1 MKENGIKRI
10 ESGIPGLDEMM
21 EGGFPIPSFVMA
33 AGEPGTGKTTFGVQS
48 LFYGAKKGER
58 GLYITALSEPAWV
71 VQKFLGHFTFYDNKF
86 IETKRIVF
94 LDIGD
99 AIKKQPSYILNILEK
114 EIEKYKPK
122 RIVIDPLTV
131 MRTAMKDNRDYR
143 DFLHD
148 FMLFTKGFDC
158 LTLVTGEVPHSHIAS
173 TMSGYMVDGVIILS
187 YAEEENI
194 RRKYLEVLKM
204 RGTRH
209 LTGRHS
215 LDISK
220 NGVSVQPGLR

>member
-1 MKENGIKRI
+1 MKEDGIKRI
-10 ESGIPGLDEMM
+10 ESGIPGLDEMI
-21 EGGFPIPSFVMA
+21 EGGFPLPSFVMA
-33 AGEPGTGKTTFGVQS
+33 AGEPGTGKTTFAVQS
-48 LFYGAKKGER
+48 LFQGAKNGER
-58 GLYITALSEPAWV
+58 GMYITALSEPAWV
-71 VQKFLGHFTFYDNKF
+71 VQKFLGHFTFYDPKL
-86 IETKRIVF
+86 IETKKVVF
-94 LDIGD
+94 LDIGE
-99 AIKKQPSYILNILEK
+99 AIKKQPSYILSVLEN
-114 EIEKYKPK
+114 EIEKYSPK
-122 RIVIDPLTV
+122 RVVIDPLTV
-131 MRTAMKDNRDYR
+131 MRVAMKDDRDYR

-158 LTLVTGEVPHSHIAS
+158 LTIVTGEVQYSHIAGN
-173 TMSGYMVDGVIILS
+173 MSAYMVDGVIILS

-220 NGVSVQPGLR
+220 NGVTVQPGLR

>member
-1 MKENGIKRI
+1 MKEDGIKRI
-10 ESGIPGLDEMM
+10 KSGIPGLDEMI
-21 EGGFPIPSFVMA
+21 EGGFPLPSFVMA
-33 AGEPGTGKTTFGVQS
+33 AGEPGTGKTTFAVQS
-48 LFYGAKKGER
+48 LFHGAKNGER
-58 GLYITALSEPAWV
+58 GVYITALSEPAWV
-71 VQKFLGHFTFYDNKF
+71 VQKFLGHFTFYDNKL
-86 IETKRIVF
+86 IETKKIVF

-99 AIKKQPSYILNILEK
+99 TIKKQPSYILNVLEK
-114 EIEKYKPK
+114 EIEKYSPK

-131 MRTAMKDNRDYR
+131 MRVAMQDDRSYR

-158 LTLVTGEVPHSHIAS
+158 LTIVTGEVQYSHIANN
-173 TMSGYMVDGVIILS
+173 MSAYMVDGVIILS

-220 NGVSVQPGLR
+220 NGVTVQPGLR